1 MQALVYVMAIMGC
14 GESDAACREVRVD
27 PQTYQSEAS
36 CRAATTAALARHTD
50 LEFPTV
56 VARCRR
62 ADVRPAIL
70 RGSDVLLPG
79 PGRLRSVQQAPRYA
93 ARWVSRIRSSR

>member
-1 MQALVYVMAIMGC
+1 MQSLMYVMAILGC
-14 GESDAACREVRVD
+14 GESDAACREVRTE
-27 PQTYQSEAS
+27 PQSYASEAS
-36 CRAATTAALARHTD
+36 CRAATASALARHTD

-62 ADVRPAIL
+62 ADARARVL

-79 PGRLRSVQQAPRYA
+79 PGRLAAEGVRYA
-93 ARWVSRIRSSR
+93 AGWTARSSR

>member
-14 GESDAACREVRVD
+14 GESDAACREVRID
-27 PQTYQSEAS
+27 PQTYRTEAS
-36 CRAATTAALARHTD
+36 CLAGMNAALARHTD

-56 VARCRR
+56 VARCRP
-62 ADVRPAIL
+62 ANARPQLL

-79 PGRLRSVQQAPRYA
+79 PGRLPVTQPPRFA
-93 ARWVSRIRSSR
+93 SR

>member
-27 PQTYQSEAS
+27 QQTYASEAS
-36 CRAATTAALARHTD
+36 CRAATGNALTRHTD
-50 LEFPTV
+50 LEYPTL
-56 VARCRR
+56 VARCRPANAR
-62 ADVRPAIL
+62 AQLL

-79 PGRLRSVQQAPRYA
+79 PGRMQAGRTPRYA
-93 ARWVSRIRSSR
+93 ARVSVTR

>member
-1 MQALVYVMAIMGC
+1 MQTLMYVMAILGC

-27 PQTYQSEAS
+27 QQTWQTEAG
-36 CRAATTAALARHTD
+36 CRAATTQVLARHTD

-62 ADVRPAIL
+62 SDVQPAIM
-70 RGSDVLLPG
+70 RGSDVLRPG
-79 PGRLRSVQQAPRYA
+79 GGRLPAVQAAPRYA
-93 ARWVSRIRSSR
+93 ARAIAGVPR

>member
-14 GESDAACREVRVD
+14 GESDAACREVRID
-27 PQTYQSEAS
+27 PQTYRSEAS
-36 CRAATTAALARHTD
+36 CRAGMNAALARHTD

-56 VARCRR
+56 VARCRP
-62 ADVRPAIL
+62 ANARPQLL

-79 PGRLRSVQQAPRYA
+79 PGRLPAAHPPRFA
-93 ARWVSRIRSSR
+93 AR

>member
-1 MQALVYVMAIMGC
+1 MQTVLFVMAIMGC

-27 PQTYQSEAS
+27 QQRFQTQAS
-36 CRAATTAALARHTD
+36 CQAATADVLARHMD

-56 VARCRR
+56 VARCR
-62 ADVRPAIL
+62 PANAQTQLL

-79 PGRLRSVQQAPRYA
+79 PGRMPANQMPRYTSRWF
-93 ARWVSRIRSSR
+93 ARAGR

>member
-1 MQALVYVMAIMGC
+1 MQSLMYVMAILGC
-14 GESDAACREVRVD
+14 GESDAACREVRVE
-27 PQTYQSEAS
+27 PQTWRSEAS
-36 CRAATTAALARHTD
+36 CRAATDAALARHTD

-62 ADVRPAIL
+62 ADARAQLL

-79 PGRLRSVQQAPRYA
+79 PGRLPVADGVRYA
-93 ARWVSRIRSSR
+93 SRWASRSSR

>member
-27 PQTYQSEAS
+27 PQTYRSEVT
-36 CRAATTAALARHTD
+36 CRAGMNAALARHTD

-56 VARCRR
+56 VARCRP
-62 ADVRPAIL
+62 ANARPQLL
-70 RGSDVLLPG
+70 RGSEVLLPG
-79 PGRLRSVQQAPRYA
+79 PGRLPSARPPRFA
-93 ARWVSRIRSSR
+93 AR